1 MFKINLHRAI
11 VGNLS
16 HRELVERIG
25 LTREEGIIVHKDEQY
40 KYDDIKV
47 SVLRAIINKILQ
59 AAEKEEITLREK
71 EIFLY
76 K

>member
-1 MFKINLHRAI
+1 MLEIKLHKAI

-16 HRELVERIG
+16 HQELMDRIG
-25 LTREEGIIVHKDEQY
+25 LTREEGIIVYDDKQF

-47 SVLRAIINKILQ
+47 SVLKEIIHKIE
-59 AAEKEEITLREK
+59 AAADEGKITLREK
-71 EIFLY
+71 EIFLF